1 VTDKHLDDLVI
12 IPERDEIDSY
22 QNRGRRI
29 ASPED
34 DEKEAAPV
42 KREAVS
48 HPVTANIDRL
58 KYSLLLAFLVACA
71 GGGLAV
77 YLKFQLDQAQLLLAQ
92 SQDRLGVLESRLS
105 ITDETMTE
113 SGTQLN
119 VKMKEHDSEIRKLW
133 TISNEKNK
141 KAINDNA
148 ASIVQAESNLKKQAQ
163 SIDAVNAS
171 VKEGQTSLAA
181 TKKTVDQVNESVAQ
195 LKKIVAENN
204 EAMSSLRESVTDI
217 DKSDQANAQ
226 AVAKLDAALGDL
238 DDQISGL
245 ESSLRTVKS
254 AGVSGK
260 KLEDIVAQNSEAIEG
275 INQYRK
281 QINQELLQL
290 KQELQL
296 LRDK

>member
-1 VTDKHLDDLVI
+1 MTDKHLDDLVI

-29 ASPED
+29 ASPDD
-34 DEKEAAPV
+34 DEKEAAIV
-42 KREAVS
+42 QREVAR
-48 HPVTANIDRL
+48 PPATANTDRL

-105 ITDETMTE
+105 ITDETVTE

-141 KAINDNA
+141 KAINENA

-171 VKEGQTSLAA
+171 VKEGQTNLAA

-275 INQYRK
+275 INLHRK
-281 QINQELLQL
+281 QINQELMQL
-290 KQELQL
+290 KQEILL